1 MDLNAEV
8 FGRRMTDRR
17 FRTLVLGLPHD
28 SAFGAFMRDKQNRS
42 ETDIGLQ
49 GWID

>member
-8 FGRRMTDRR
+8 FQKRMTDRR
-17 FRTLVLGLPHD
+17 FRTLVFGLPPE
-28 SAFGAFMRDKQNRS
+28 SAFGAFLRNKENRS